1 MSYVCVIRLN
11 MHKQRL
17 KHHNYYM
24 KTTEKPTLQEF
35 HIDGVK
41 HINPQDTFDCLKN
54 NEAVLIDVRECEE
67 VDIESI
73 PLDNVLYHPMSTIM
87 DHLTCISKEQ
97 NIILMC
103 PGGVRSTK
111 VANLLNIQGYPN
123 VANLDGG
130 FKLWK
135 SLGLPFESIIPSGNG
150 CSGGCSSCSP
160 DAKSSCC

>member
-1 MSYVCVIRLN
+1 
-11 MHKQRL
+11 
-17 KHHNYYM
+17 M

-54 NEAVLIDVRECEE
+54 NDAVLIDVRECEE